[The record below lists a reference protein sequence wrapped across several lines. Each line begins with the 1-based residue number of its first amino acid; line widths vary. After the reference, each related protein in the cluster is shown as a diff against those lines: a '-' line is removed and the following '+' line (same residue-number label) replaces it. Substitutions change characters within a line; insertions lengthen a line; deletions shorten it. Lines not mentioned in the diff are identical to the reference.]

1 MGSSLRDQLQATLGP
16 NYRLDRELGG
26 GGMSRVFVAEDVT
39 LGRQVVVKV
48 LSPELAAGLSSERFR
63 REIHVAAQLQHP
75 HIVPVLAAGEVGD
88 LPYYTMPYVAGQSLR
103 ARLDGGHGLP
113 ISETVA
119 VLRDVAKALAYAHSH
134 GVVHRDIK
142 PDNVLISGGSAAVT
156 DFGIAKAISMSR
168 TGGGAPG
175 TDTRLTVVGTSLGTP
190 AYMAPEQAAGDPNA
204 DHRGD
209 IYAFGAMAYELLTGH
224 PPFHGRPPHQLFTA
238 HMTEAPRPVAELRP
252 EVPPSVAALVMRCLE
267 KNPDDR
273 PQTSTE
279 VVAALESGTGSNP
292 EWVATRP
299 RTSAT
304 AVHDGAGSRRAV
316 GIVAAAL
323 AVLIVLGFVA
333 RGMMNRPAAAN
344 DAVIA
349 VMPFR
354 VVSGESNLA
363 YLREGMLDLLAV
375 KLTGAGG
382 LRATEPRTLLGA
394 WRDAVGASDRDLTR
408 DQAAAV
414 ARDVGASKLLLGQV
428 IGTPL
433 KLELS
438 ATVYGVE
445 GDQEL
450 ARVSV
455 AGAPDSLAWLVDQL
469 SVGLLAKLSPESRDQ
484 REGNLAGTSLPAL
497 RAYLD
502 GQAKLRRANGT
513 AAARDFA
520 SAIAADSSFAL
531 AGLGL
536 HIASAWFG
544 DQHDREAGLRVAWA
558 AREKLGQRD
567 RALLA
572 ALAGP
577 RYPERSSSVEMYEAA
592 RQYLAI
598 APDRADAWM
607 IVGDDLF
614 HYGGVVGVPN
624 HEEEAL
630 RHFKR
635 ASEIDSTYAV
645 FYSHAVPLALRL
657 GDSAFAE
664 TVQRRRAAYD
674 TTAFWERDHRWFEA
688 SLHGDSATIRAMRD
702 SLPLYP
708 PNTLGLIVRH
718 AYGGLS
724 NGADAKRAMDAMF
737 RIAPN
742 AETRR
747 QLHQMAYELSLTMG
761 RPAEAL
767 DHLRQFNDPN
777 PQNRP
782 VLIVRNAMLGL
793 VDSADAVRALAE
805 LAKYDA
811 AGPATDSTGMER
823 ERARLRA
830 VEAWRLSR
838 RDTSRTQAAIDRLR
852 VIARAQRTEGTADP
866 ETEIAILEAMRAE
879 IRGTGLEPAVER
891 LDSLLSNSDYA
902 NQHEGRLAL
911 GNFIVARL
919 LERLGKPQRALA
931 AVRRHA
937 AWMNNTISYHAT
949 RLREEGRLAELAGDR
964 EAAIRAYRNYLSLRP
979 DPEPSVKPEVEQVR
993 RELERLEAIG
1003 R

>member
-16 NYRLDRELGG
+16 GYRLDRELGG
-26 GGMSRVFVAEDVT
+26 GGMSRVFVAEDVS

-63 REIHVAAQLQHP
+63 REIQVAAQLQHP
-75 HIVPVLAAGEVGD
+75 HIVPVLAAGQVGD

-103 ARLDGGHGLP
+103 SRLDGGSGLP
-113 ISETVA
+113 ISETIA

-168 TGGGAPG
+168 TGGGAGAG
-175 TDTRLTVVGTSLGTP
+175 TDTRLTMVGTSLGTP

-238 HMTEAPRPVAELRP
+238 HMTEVPRPVTELRAD
-252 EVPPSVAALVMRCLE
+252 VPPAIAQLVMRCLE

-273 PQTSTE
+273 PQTSAE
-279 VVAALESGTGSNP
+279 VVATLEAGTGSNP
-292 EWVATRP
+292 QWTATPSPAAAPVSRGSLGG
-299 RTSAT
+299 RTIA
-304 AVHDGAGSRRAV
+304 
-316 GIVAAAL
+316 IAL
-323 AVLIVLGFVA
+323 AVLALLLVGGFIA
-333 RGMMNRPAAAN
+333 RRFASGPAKAN
-344 DAVIA
+344 DSVIA

-354 VVSGESNLA
+354 VVSGAANLA

-394 WRDAVGASDRDLTR
+394 WRDAVGSGDRDLTR
-408 DQAAAV
+408 AQAAAV
-414 ARDVGASKLLLGQV
+414 AKEVGASRLLLGQV

-433 KLELS
+433 QLELS
-438 ATVYGVE
+438 ATVYGVD
-445 GDQEL
+445 GDEEL
-450 ARVSV
+450 ARVTV

-469 SVGLLAKLSPESRDQ
+469 TVGLLAKLSPESRDQ

-497 RAYLD
+497 RSYLD
-502 GQAKLRRANGT
+502 GQAKLRRGDGA

-520 SAIAADSSFAL
+520 AAIAADSSFAL

-544 DQHDREAGLRVAWA
+544 DQHEREAGLRVAWA

-567 RALLA
+567 RALLT

-577 RYPERSSSVEMYEAA
+577 RYPERSPTIEMWEAA
-592 RQYLAI
+592 RQYLAM

-607 IVGDDLF
+607 IAGDDLF

-624 HEEEAL
+624 YEEEAL

-645 FYSHAVPLALRL
+645 FYAHAVPLALRL
-657 GDSAFAE
+657 GDSVFAE

-674 TTAFWERDHRWFEA
+674 TTAFWERDHRWFIA
-688 SLHGDSATIRAMRD
+688 NLRGDSATVRAMRD
-702 SLPLYP
+702 SLSNYP
-708 PNTLGLIVRH
+708 PSTLGLIIRH
-718 AYGGLS
+718 AYGGLTS
-724 NGADAKRAMDAMF
+724 GADAKRAMDALF
-737 RIAPN
+737 QVAPN
-742 AETRR
+742 AEMRR
-747 QLHQMAYELSLTMG
+747 QLHQLAYEVSLTSG
-761 RPAEAL
+761 RPNEAL

-777 PQNRP
+777 PQNRLI
-782 VLIVRNAMLGL
+782 LIVRNAMLGL
-793 VDSADAVRALAE
+793 VDSADASRALAE
-805 LAKYDA
+805 LAKADA

-838 RDTSRTQAAIDRLR
+838 RDTSRTQASIDRLR
-852 VIARAQRTEGTADP
+852 AIARVQRLAGAADP
-866 ETEIAILEAMRAE
+866 ETEVAVLEAMRAE
-879 IRGTGLEPAVER
+879 IRGAGLEPAVER
-891 LDSLLSNSDYA
+891 LDSLLAHSDYA

-911 GNFIVARL
+911 GNLIAARL
-919 LERLGKPQRALA
+919 FEQMGKPQRALA
-931 AVRRHA
+931 AVRRHG
-937 AWMNNTISYHAT
+937 AWMNNTIAYHAT
-949 RLREEGRLAELAGDR
+949 RLREEGRLAELVGDR
-964 EAAIRAYRNYLSLRP
+964 DAAIRAYRNYLSLRSN
-979 DPEPSVKPEVEQVR
+979 PEPSMKAEAEQVR
-993 RELERLEAIG
+993 KELERLEGTG